1 MIKELTDEE
10 VFGSDNL
17 VGQTEELSDE
27 EVFGTVEGE
36 MSDEEVFG
44 DIPKDPIEEYSAA
57 SKTVA
62 ESEKAFR
69 DSYTAYTEFVGLP
82 LTPQDEPERI
92 RLYAEAKNAE
102 RLYGDK
108 YNALDALRPAFEE
121 EIAKREREEISS
133 IESLGRDPNIAP
145 IVPKILDLRNQRV
158 AKQDEIYQTILDPEE
173 RTKELQNLQKS
184 YSEDFKKVID
194 EVNIAST
201 NRQNKLNE
209 IAGVLKTYDDLQQQE
224 TQRQAIA
231 AARTGVAPMFVP
243 PVIDEEKEQRLDQL
257 VSSLPEDQR
266 DQYKKEARLILDLA
280 ENKVSHGIVNNR
292 LQVAPAI
299 LFDEAEV
306 NKALEESEASDVQKE
321 AFKSSLPALQQQV
334 ADAEIGPLSQAGE
347 FQTFIEE
354 NNLEDASN
362 LEKITAFKNA
372 DRNWFSKLGTQSKI
386 GLAQAHESMI
396 GQIQATLG
404 AGLYAY
410 QKAGLAT
417 DPENVYKLS
426 QAFVAASGDQQ
437 QKVEDLQI
445 LSEAIG
451 GPTVV
456 AELVNTGYQ
465 MAPVILP
472 SFGLGLAMSSA
483 GVPVRIASNIA
494 FASAVGTSGLQSFG
508 STYGRA
514 TEVVKDRLIKESIDF
529 AERQL
534 LDKGVAPDEARKQ
547 AEQQAMSEDK
557 AQEAAMRQ
565 AYLPAV
571 ISGLSTATVTAL
583 GGKIGPEAILKP
595 VVLSL
600 AKNQGY
606 RDAVK
611 AFLQDVT
618 INAGGEFAEE
628 SVDQFIQGVTE
639 ALTFNPEKPLGDI
652 MVESLY
658 AGGMGAIFGAGGGAI
673 EYVAKRASNRI
684 AEDVIAK
691 NPEMS
696 AILEAADAAA
706 KAAERAALV
715 APETSAAVGDLANQ
729 ATARVARESTARQ
742 EEDQGKTIIETRTIG
757 DAIRDKDTFVYQG
770 MRGAI
775 TEEDGEVV
783 FRQFGTQNKYIVP
796 VAPEQTLAEVEELE
810 WQRRGQRRQVTGQP
824 IEPTVVPERAPVIE
838 RNPVVSQEEL
848 DAETD
853 EVEVPEA
860 LVEIEKS
867 SILNFLANLF
877 DTGDSRAVQTEKA
890 EFKKGKR
897 KGQTYEREVEVPVTE
912 LPEYYRQ
919 ATPEQLGQ
927 ARRLIDSALRLID
940 TINVDEATKDRLAE
954 HFLLLDQD
962 ITNYEQ
968 NPEYQKY
975 RQERGWQVSTTGQAG
990 QIPTTLTET
999 EAAERE
1005 LEQRV
1010 RAEVEARE
1018 RQRERAQR
1026 VAITP
1031 PETPKGSR
1039 VRAAAYIAPDG
1050 TIYTAD
1056 SHLNAMQKAADDGK
1070 ITQADIA
1077 KKQKPASRETT
1088 EFGFTTDQD
1097 TFITRDQA
1105 ETLARESG
1113 QILVETP
1120 ETGRLHSNEVAL
1132 DEFNPDIDAPP
1143 YIAKAIVNKD
1153 PISVEDVDRAG
1164 VQLPKGWVVDG
1175 DLYVYREPT
1184 AKEVK
1189 PIRKLDA
1196 FDRIYAYVQDFAE
1209 KNPQFEETLKNKVGL
1224 IVKTLNSMSVFSF
1237 PSNFQ
1242 DAIIDGI
1249 SNRLLSGIRRNVD
1262 PNKINANLI
1271 AKSAFSDAKKTY
1283 PQEYRRVMDSL
1294 EAERATGRK
1303 LEDILSG
1310 KISEADAEL
1319 TSDEK
1324 KTLEQMRRRTAAI
1337 ERKLSERKLKERII
1351 SDFEET
1357 LNDDERLAF
1366 DFVKALARLN
1376 NDPKNKSKRRQADEA
1391 RQRLEDSVEEYQQLI
1406 ESVTQR
1412 FAELASQ
1419 LAGQEL
1425 TPKAPKVRQTTNG
1438 QQVAR
1443 EQEAQRNVLV
1453 EVDAELAKTE
1463 NLTQAEQAARQKT
1476 EDPKINSVGSWVNTL
1491 PANSPVRRLV
1501 NLIIKANPAIAN
1513 TPIQYVAAIDG
1524 KYDGFYDPA
1533 NNRIVIPNT
1542 PTQDVN
1548 LLIAHEIIHGAT
1560 LDKARLYDSRRFN
1573 LLTKA
1578 ELNVFRELDKI
1589 RNEMIAQMTKGNK
1602 EFSAIIGNADSAQRA
1617 IDAANLV
1624 VQGKL
1629 GGELYALVNMAEFL
1643 ANSINNVQF
1652 QKALDTIDP
1661 NIFRRIWNLIRKL
1674 YYGDSAPSAS
1684 VGAVWDSIVAL
1695 SKTTKVEADVTPAP
1709 SFVMPEAVIEG
1720 LPIVE
1725 NRSDVKGLIDQAVLN
1740 KKMSPDVAVK
1750 FKAALDIIPEDGY
1763 RGSQILFAN
1772 RPSRKQ
1778 RNAMDMGRLI
1788 SLLVSGSVSQDLKAK
1803 TPPVIYISTGR
1814 LFGQEPIKV
1823 FIHENAHIILDNVL
1837 TPELAREAR
1846 EIYNSLPISRQ
1857 AAFILNY
1864 AFEDIDTKFG
1874 EWFAENLVDYYEAR
1888 INEAGIDIGEENISL
1903 RSFDVFIGKIYK
1915 KIVDKFS
1922 GERDRINQF
1931 FDGIDASLFRA
1942 QQEIA
1947 RQAENQIA
1955 PASVALRSEYEN
1967 SVKNGDYIQAKLIEE
1982 DAVSKVLNVLTPD
1995 LLKKDYVEAN
2005 KTNATYGHCYSASE
2019 AIYHMLGGK
2028 ASGLRPANGRDANG
2042 VVHWWL
2048 KSKDGRI
2055 IDPTAT
2061 QYTSIGLNPP
2071 YEAGK
2076 GGGFLTKEPSR
2087 RAQTI
2092 IDRVNATSMGEI
2104 APAAVAPQDARYL
2117 ELAQDPET
2125 NQEELQQMVDEKA
2138 KSSGY
2143 VFGPVWHG
2151 VRSGKEFTRFFDQPT
2166 YFSES
2171 KSFATY
2177 TVAGKRGRVIKA
2189 FLRGNLFD
2197 PRNPDHRSQVKGME
2211 ELYGRLSDNPTYHY
2225 FNAAVQNWLK
2235 ENGWDGHFEQESR
2248 DSKERSLVVFD
2259 PMANAKSAEA
2269 ITRDDQGNIIP
2280 LSQRFDV
2287 TRPEIAFAAV
2297 RIPPEEGG
2305 NLPPVTSTKL
2315 QELGVRA
2322 DETQIV
2328 GTESTYRR
2336 ILEQIAKK
2344 GVTIMDWASGLGHGA
2359 RLMKQMA
2366 KEIGFEALAYE
2377 PMYNPNKKG
2386 AVQEPD
2392 YNGFESVNLI
2402 PDNSLDFI
2410 INNAVLNVVD
2420 YDTRSLIVKQMYDK
2434 LKAGGTIYLQARSWR
2449 GDVQKLLNNTNNIIV
2464 GPREMFVPSKQTFQ
2478 KGFDYNELSDF
2489 VETQLPDAKVER
2501 TQFGGVGIA
2510 VTKPEG
2516 IAFAAIAPKI
2526 SKVSDE
2532 YDASRVGTA
2541 QQNLGVETTQDTN
2554 VSMDTIE
2561 EGELAKQM
2569 ADLVIIDGTMELP
2582 KAITSIQDPVKK
2594 RDAFIGFVVDNLV
2607 ALYNAFPEELRA
2619 AATRWYDGARI
2630 IAQDMSKE
2638 FGISNEQAA
2647 GILAAFSP
2655 MKEWFQ
2661 NIELGIQFARLFR
2674 DHRTTKITKT
2684 KYAKG
2689 IEEVTNS
2696 ASGITKAQKLQA
2708 IADRAAIL
2716 AQLEG
2721 RSIDGLWK
2729 ESSRY
2734 EARAL
2739 KLKQT
2744 QRLTKKQ
2751 YEALPEIKKAKQLRE
2766 LASWAV
2772 RVIAT
2777 QEYGLEYK
2785 VYTPDGGILDLA
2797 RNKDGSPSTL
2807 VWQSAAFIE
2816 KALSIAHDGSA
2827 KNISNNLGKRHKIRS
2842 FYNNIIAPNSP
2853 YEDVTVDTHA
2863 VNAAIL
2869 FPMGNTG
2876 KMVGDAFGD
2885 AGVGGGGNRG
2895 TYWLFREAYLRAAKK
2910 VGIQPRQ
2917 MQSIT
2922 WEAIRGLFPD
2932 DIKSNKSF
2940 VADITNIWKNSANA
2954 RAARNK
2960 IIARGIRIPDWAS
2973 AYTGGGRGVAK
2984 SLARAGGVTESKAN
2998 VARGLRNRVRSGE
3011 LGLAFAAVD
3020 PNLTPDPD
3028 SQDNTI
3034 NEAASIAASRADAK
3048 IAQEAV
3054 IGHSVMEDEV
3064 PAEVRNAVEAAYE
3077 NGMTLD
3083 EFLNIET
3090 LNLDSTYSQFAA
3102 PLWLDLNGG
3111 LMPTVKVESKK
3122 IEKFPEGTAESE
3134 TVRMLKRAFDIYDA
3148 SSEAIG
3154 GKELTYN
3161 VRDIV
3166 TTWLRSGLGEA
3177 ALRNAIV
3184 QFTNLDPNV
3193 AIGIAEDTIKQYEIQ
3208 NRIADSKLRARVR
3221 MDRALPAITI
3231 RQAAEKERMISL
3243 EEAAGTIDSIA
3254 EAIKLAYDVNV
3265 NKARTDKATEKKQIQ
3280 EQLRVAKQIITTVVP
3295 RQYIAGQLTTLERA
3309 VGLEG
3314 LKKVVDAAQ
3323 DALNQARLDYGV
3335 TQARKSFDKASKL
3348 VKAGTLTPEAEAVLR
3363 EFVAQYTKSGMSE
3376 ETKLAIEK
3384 TLEEYAKDPI
3394 NALKNVANDK
3404 YLRRK
3409 GQLSAIKID
3418 KSIGLDALQEIVRIV
3433 NATIHMDK
3441 MAKGEL
3447 AFNKMM
3453 KRDEWKQAMIQE
3465 ISEIKTITKEKE
3477 GFGPKLGGFKWTA
3490 IFKGARVENILRGL
3504 GLESMRKLV
3513 YEELAVGAYNDELR
3527 NRITLKNKTEAAIKE
3542 FTGLEIGTKD
3552 YDNYSKQTFEIA
3564 GLDQNGNRTKINV
3577 RRSELIDMIASLRD
3591 ANNFK
3596 KAVRAG
3602 GYVIDRLRGAKGG
3615 DTIEITPE
3623 SYQQIQETLNEGDLA
3638 MVNFIVGLYNNDLF
3652 NILNDSSIQAYGHGI
3667 KKSEGVYYP
3676 RNAFE
3681 WDRITDTSADL
3692 DYMEYYNS
3700 RVDSVGHLKERTDEA
3715 NARLVA
3721 IDFLSRLDYH
3731 ITNDSRIGAY
3741 LAIVQDI
3748 NSILRDAEVMRPLET
3763 KVGRDVVFQI
3773 REMVR
3778 QQTVPLPSLR
3788 EGFLNTLLG
3797 GAGIGVLGFKIHA
3810 ALQNPVGIP
3819 IAMAYYGKD
3828 GYKYALKGLGFM
3840 RKGFNKTEFLNM
3852 TEVLRKYSPYYSE
3865 RYGEGGFIQEFT
3877 SGMAS
3882 GPSDVKWRKSIEDVS
3897 MSWMEMTDK
3906 LGALARY
3913 KTAIEVIKDRTELQE
3928 GTPEF
3933 DRAVAREWTLMMF
3946 RSENT
3951 SHGADRT
3958 GWFQLAAKQ
3967 PFFKIFIM
3975 FQSAVSKQYSLFAE
3989 AVIQAQ
3995 QGGRENLQ
4003 EAAMKMS
4010 FVATSLYMSLAISSA
4025 FYGILFPKDEED
4037 EEKALQNTL
4046 ASLIS
4051 APLSIVPMFGNI
4063 LQNTVSAWFSPENQR
4078 KPLQMDLLSSFVF
4091 GTVEA
4096 LNLAAKAV
4104 RQASAEEIDTKTGD
4118 PKFWNTSF
4126 QAIEKALGL
4135 LGIPLRMPISGV
4147 FQTGKFIKQLGE
4159 KTWDGINGDLPSDA
4173 EFQEKLQKVKREMA
4187 PEPTTQEYAKL
4198 FYAVTEND
4206 QKKFNRVLKDLLQK
4220 NPNADRDSVLASIRR
4235 RPEFIVVSMV
4245 DNGTIKIGEHGITR
4259 DEYLT
4264 KRALRGSVE
4273 KATITMWRDAKD
4285 SK

>member
-1 MIKELTDEE
+1 MTKELTDEE
-10 VFGSDNL
+10 VFGS
-17 VGQTEELSDE
+17 VESEFSATEMSDE
-27 EVFGTVEGE
+27 DVFGAVGGG

-44 DIPKDPIEEYSAA
+44 ELPQDPVEQYSSA
-57 SKTVA
+57 SKRVA
-62 ESEKAFR
+62 DTEGALKN
-69 DSYTAYTEFVGLP
+69 SYKAYTDFITLP
-82 LTPQDEPERI
+82 LSPQDESERI
-92 RLYAEAKNAE
+92 RLYADAKNAE
-102 RLYGDK
+102 RLYNDEYRELEK
-108 YNALDALRPAFEE
+108 LRPAFDQ
-121 EIAKREREEISS
+121 EIAKREQEEISS
-133 IESLGRDPNIAP
+133 IEALGRDPNIAP

-158 AKQDEIYQTILDPEE
+158 AKQDEIYQTILDPEQ
-173 RTKELQNLQKS
+173 RTRELQSLQKS
-184 YSEDFKKVID
+184 YSEDFKKAID
-194 EVNIAST
+194 EVNVAST

-209 IAGVLKTYDDLQQQE
+209 IAGVLKFADDQSMRE
-224 TQRQAIA
+224 RERQAVA
-231 AARTGVAPMFVP
+231 AARGGTVPMFVP
-243 PVIDEEKEQRLDQL
+243 PTVDEELQQKLDQT
-257 VSSLPEDQR
+257 VADLPEDQKE
-266 DQYKKEARLILDLA
+266 QYKKEARLILDLA

-299 LFDEAEV
+299 LFEDEAV
-306 NKALEESEASDVQKE
+306 NKALEESSASDVQKE
-321 AFKSSLPALQQQV
+321 TFKTNLPALRQQV
-334 ADAEIGPLSQAGE
+334 ADREIDALSQAGE
-347 FQTFIEE
+347 FQTFVEE

-362 LEKITAFKNA
+362 LEKVSAFKNA
-372 DRNWFSKLGTQSKI
+372 DRNWFSKLGTQAKI
-386 GLAQAHESMI
+386 GVVQAHQDMI
-396 GQIQATLG
+396 GQVQAAIG

-410 QKAGLAT
+410 QKSGLAT

-426 QAFVAASGDQQ
+426 QAFASAAGDQQ
-437 QKVEDLQI
+437 QKVQDLQV

-451 GPTVV
+451 GPTIV
-456 AELVNTGYQ
+456 AEFTNTGYQ
-465 MAPVILP
+465 MVPVLAS
-472 SFGLGLAMSSA
+472 SFGIGLAAQSVGVSA
-483 GVPVRIASNIA
+483 RVASNIA
-494 FASAVGTSGLQSFG
+494 FAAYSGASGLQSFS
-508 STYGRA
+508 STYNNA
-514 TEVVKDRLIKESIDF
+514 TQVVKDRLIQESIDF
-529 AERQL
+529 AERRL
-534 LDKGVAPDEARKQ
+534 LDQGVAPNEARKQ
-547 AEQQAMSEDK
+547 AEAQAMSEDK

-565 AYLPAV
+565 AYLPSI

-583 GGKIGPEAILKP
+583 GGKIGPEAILRP
-595 VVLSL
+595 AVLSL

-606 RDAVK
+606 REAVR

-639 ALTFNPEKPLGDI
+639 SLTYNPEKTMGDI

-658 AGGMGAIFGAGGGAI
+658 AGGMGAVFGAGGGAI
-673 EYVAKRASNRI
+673 EYVARRASTRM
-684 AEDVIAK
+684 AEEAIAK
-691 NPEMS
+691 DQKMA
-696 AILEAADAAA
+696 AIIEAADAAA
-706 KAAERAALV
+706 KAAERAAQV
-715 APETSAAVGDLANQ
+715 APQTASAVGDLASQ
-729 ATARVARESTARQ
+729 ASANVARESSARE
-742 EEDQGKTIIETRTIG
+742 EEDQGRTVVETRTIG
-757 DAIRDKDTFVYQG
+757 ESIRDKDTFTYQG
-770 MRGAI
+770 MRGSI

-783 FRQFGTQNKYIVP
+783 FREFGTQNKYIVP
-796 VAPEQTLAEVEELE
+796 VAPDQTLAEVEELQ
-810 WQRRGQRRQVTGQP
+810 WQRKGQRRQVTGQP
-824 IEPTVVPERAPVIE
+824 VEPTPEKAVEVE
-838 RNPVVSQEEL
+838 RNPVVSQEEF
-848 DAETD
+848 DAEAD
-853 EVEVPEA
+853 EVEVPRA

-867 SILNFLANLF
+867 SILNFLADLF
-877 DTGDSRAVQTEKA
+877 DTGDSKAVQTEKA

-897 KGQTYEREVEVPVTE
+897 KGQTYERETESPVTE

-940 TINVDEATKDRLAE
+940 TMNVDEATKDRLAE

-968 NPEYQKY
+968 NPEYRKY
-975 RQERGWQVSTTGQAG
+975 RQERGWKVSTTGQAG
-990 QIPTTLTET
+990 TVPTTLTET

-1010 RAEVEARE
+1010 RAEVETRE

-1070 ITQADIA
+1070 ITQADIS
-1077 KKQKPASRETT
+1077 KKQKPASRETA
-1088 EFGFTTDQD
+1088 EFGFATDQD

-1105 ETLARESG
+1105 ETLAKESG

-1143 YIAKAIVNKD
+1143 YIAKAIVNKE

-1164 VQLPKGWVVDG
+1164 VDMPKGWVVDG
-1175 DLYVYREPT
+1175 DLYVYREPS

-1189 PIRKLDA
+1189 PIKKMDA
-1196 FDRIYAYVQDFAE
+1196 FNRIYAYVQEFAE
-1209 KNPQFEETLKNKVGL
+1209 ENPQFAETLKNKVGL
-1224 IVKTLNSMSVFSF
+1224 IVKTLNGMSVFNFS
-1237 PSNFQ
+1237 SSFQ

-1249 SNRLLSGIRRNVD
+1249 SNRLLSGIRRGVD

-1283 PQEYRRVMDSL
+1283 SQEYNRVMDSL
-1294 EAERATGRK
+1294 QAERETGRK

-1310 KISEADAEL
+1310 KLSEADAEL
-1319 TSDEK
+1319 SPEEK
-1324 KTLEQMRRRTAAI
+1324 KTLEQMRRRTASI

-1366 DFVKALARLN
+1366 DFVKALTRLN
-1376 NDPKNKSKRRQADEA
+1376 NDPQNKSKRRQADEA
-1391 RQRLEDSVEEYQQLI
+1391 RQRLEDAVEEYEQI
-1406 ESVTQR
+1406 VESVYQR
-1412 FAELASQ
+1412 FAELATQ
-1419 LAGQEL
+1419 LTGQEL
-1425 TPKAPKVRQTTNG
+1425 APKAPKVRQTTNG
-1438 QQVAR
+1438 QQVAA
-1443 EQEAQRNVLV
+1443 EQQTQRNVLA
-1453 EVDAELAKTE
+1453 EVDAELTKTE
-1463 NLTQAEQAARQKT
+1463 NLTEAEQAARQKT
-1476 EDPKINSVGSWVNTL
+1476 EDPKINNVGSWVGTL
-1491 PANSPVRRLV
+1491 PANSPVRRLI

-1560 LDKARLYDSRRFN
+1560 LDKARLYDNRQFN
-1573 LLTKA
+1573 QLTKA

-1589 RNEMIAQMTKGNK
+1589 RNEMIAQMAKSNR
-1602 EFSAIIGNADSAQRA
+1602 EFSDIIGIADSAQRA
-1617 IDAANLV
+1617 IEAANLV
-1624 VQGKL
+1624 AQKKI

-1652 QKALDTIDP
+1652 QKALDIIDP
-1661 NIFRRIWNLIRKL
+1661 NIFRRIWNLIRRL
-1674 YYGDSAPSAS
+1674 YYGDGAPSAS

-1695 SKTTKVEADVTPAP
+1695 SKTTKVEADVVPAP
-1709 SFVMPEAVIEG
+1709 SFVLPSFGIEG
-1720 LPIVE
+1720 LPIIE
-1725 NRSDVKGLIDQAVLN
+1725 NRSDMRGLIDRAVLD
-1740 KKMSPDVAVK
+1740 KRMSPNIAVK
-1750 FKAALDIIPEDGY
+1750 FKAILDVIPDDGY
-1763 RGSQILFAN
+1763 RGAQVLLTNKITRN
-1772 RPSRKQ
+1772 Q
-1778 RNAMDMGRLI
+1778 RNAIELGFLRKFI
-1788 SLLVSGSVSQDLKAK
+1788 SRGQAVSDIVEPELP
-1803 TPPVIYISTGR
+1803 TIIYINTSKF
-1814 LFGQEPIKV
+1814 FGDPIKT
-1823 FIHENAHIILDNVL
+1823 FIHENAHVILDKVL
-1837 TPELAREAR
+1837 TPDIINQAR
-1846 EIYNSLPISRQ
+1846 EIYDSLPISRQ
-1857 AAFILNY
+1857 AAFLANY
-1864 AFEDIDTKFG
+1864 KAGGPDTRFG
-1874 EWFAENLVDYYEAR
+1874 EWFAESMASYYENR
-1888 INEAGIDIGEENISL
+1888 INEAGIDIEKKTLDLSSYDIVL
-1903 RSFDVFIGKIYK
+1903 GKIFK
-1915 KIVDKFS
+1915 KIVDVFS
-1922 GERDRINQF
+1922 NERTRVDAF
-1931 FDGIDASLFRA
+1931 FDGLDATLFRV
-1942 QQEIA
+1942 QREIA
-1947 RQAENQIA
+1947 RQAEDKIA
-1955 PASVALRSEYEN
+1955 PAAVSLRSNYEN
-1967 SVKNGDYIQAKLIEE
+1967 AVKNGDYLQAKLVEE

-2019 AIYHMLGGK
+2019 AVYHMLGGK

-2076 GGGFLTKEPSR
+2076 GGGFLTKDPSR

-2092 IDRVNATSMGEI
+2092 IDRINAASMGEI
-2104 APAAVAPQDARYL
+2104 APAAIQ
-2117 ELAQDPET
+2117 
-2125 NQEELQQMVDEKA
+2125 
-2138 KSSGY
+2138 
-2143 VFGPVWHG
+2143 
-2151 VRSGKEFTRFFDQPT
+2151 
-2166 YFSES
+2166 
-2171 KSFATY
+2171 
-2177 TVAGKRGRVIKA
+2177 
-2189 FLRGNLFD
+2189 
-2197 PRNPDHRSQVKGME
+2197 
-2211 ELYGRLSDNPTYHY
+2211 
-2225 FNAAVQNWLK
+2225 
-2235 ENGWDGHFEQESR
+2235 
-2248 DSKERSLVVFD
+2248 
-2259 PMANAKSAEA
+2259 
-2269 ITRDDQGNIIP
+2269 
-2280 LSQRFDV
+2280 
-2287 TRPEIAFAAV
+2287 
-2297 RIPPEEGG
+2297 IPPEEGG
-2305 NLPPVTSTKL
+2305 TLPPVTNARL
-2315 QELGVRA
+2315 EELGVRA

-2328 GTESTYRR
+2328 GTERTYKR
-2336 ILEQIAKK
+2336 ILETIARK
-2344 GVTIMDWASGLGHGA
+2344 GMNILDFGSGLGHGLKFLKQEA
-2359 RLMKQMA
+2359 ERL
-2366 KEIGFEALAYE
+2366 GFEALGYE
-2377 PMYNPNKKG
+2377 PMWRPDRKS
-2386 AVQEPD
+2386 AAQEPD
-2392 YNGFESVNLI
+2392 YIGFESLDLI
-2402 PDNSLDFI
+2402 PDNSQDYV
-2410 INNAVLNVVD
+2410 INNAVLNVVAED
-2420 YDTRSLIVKQMYDK
+2420 VRAVIVKQMYDK
-2434 LKAGGTIYLQARSWR
+2434 LKAGGTLFLQARSWTN
-2449 GDVQKLLNNTNNIIV
+2449 DVQKLLKNNRNIVV
-2464 GPREMFVPSKQTFQ
+2464 GPREIFVPSKQTFQ
-2478 KGFDYNELSDF
+2478 KGFTPQELINF
-2489 VETQLPDAKVER
+2489 VESQLPDAKVVR

-2510 VTKPEG
+2510 VTKPQA
-2516 IAFAAIAPKI
+2516 IAPAAVAPKI

-2541 QQNLGVETTQDTN
+2541 QQNLGVETTRDTN

-2561 EGELAKQM
+2561 KGELAKQM

-2708 IADRAAIL
+2708 VADRAALL

-2751 YEALPEIKKAKQLRE
+2751 YETLPEIKKAKQLRE

-2816 KALSIAHDGSA
+2816 KALSIAYDGSA

-2863 VNAAIL
+2863 VNAAVL

-2973 AYTGGGRGVAK
+2973 AYTRGGRGVAK

-3028 SQDNTI
+3028 SQDNTN

-3048 IAQEAV
+3048 MAQEAV

-3064 PAEVRNAVEAAYE
+3064 PAEVRNAVEASYE

-3090 LNLDSTYSQFAA
+3090 INLDSTYSQFAA

-3154 GKELTYN
+3154 GKALTYN

-3166 TTWLRSGLGEA
+3166 ATWLRSGLGEA
-3177 ALRNAIV
+3177 ALRNAII
-3184 QFTNLDPNV
+3184 QFTNLDVNSSI
-3193 AIGIAEDTIKQYEIQ
+3193 AIAEDTVKQYEIQ
-3208 NRIADSKLRARVR
+3208 GRIADSKLRARVR
-3221 MDRALPAITI
+3221 MDRALPAVTI

-3254 EAIKLAYDVNV
+3254 EAIKLAFDVNV
-3265 NKARTDKATEKKQIQ
+3265 NKARTDRATEKKQIQ
-3280 EQLRVAKQIITTVVP
+3280 EQLRVAKRIITTVVP
-3295 RQYIAGQLTTLERA
+3295 RQYLAGQLTTLERA
-3309 VGLEG
+3309 TGLDG
-3314 LKKVVDAAQ
+3314 LKKVVSAAQ

-3348 VKAGTLTPEAEAVLR
+3348 VKAGTLTPEAEAILR
-3363 EFVAQYTKSGMSE
+3363 EFVARYTKAGMSE
-3376 ETKLAIEK
+3376 ETKKAIEK
-3384 TLEEYAKDPI
+3384 TLEEYSKDPI

-3409 GQLSAIKID
+3409 GQLGAIKID
-3418 KSIGLDALQEIVRIV
+3418 KSIGLDALQEIARIV

-3465 ISEIKTITKEKE
+3465 ISEIKTVTKEKE

-3542 FTGLEIGTKD
+3542 FTGLEIGTRD

-3591 ANNFK
+3591 ASNFK

-3638 MVNFIVGLYNNDLF
+3638 MVNFIVGLYNNELF
-3652 NILNDSSIQAYGHGI
+3652 NLLNDSSIQAYGHGI

-3681 WDRITDTSADL
+3681 WDRITETSADL

-3721 IDFLSRLDYH
+3721 IDFLGRLDYH

-3748 NSILRDAEVMRPLET
+3748 NSILKDSEVMRPLET
-3763 KVGRDVVFQI
+3763 KVGKDVVYQI

-3788 EGFLNTLLG
+3788 DGLLNTLLG

-3819 IAMAYYGKD
+3819 IAMAYYGSD
-3828 GYKYALKGLGFM
+3828 GLKYTLKALGFM
-3840 RKGFNKTEFLNM
+3840 RKGFNKTEYLKM
-3852 TEVLRKYSPYYSE
+3852 AEVLRQYAPYYSE

-3913 KTAIEVIKDRTELQE
+3913 KTAVEVIKDRTELQE
-3928 GTPEF
+3928 GTQEF

-3958 GWFQLAAKQ
+3958 GYFLFTAKN
-3967 PFFKIFIM
+3967 PVFKLFM
-3975 FQSAVSKQYSLFAE
+3975 LFQSAVSKQYSLFAE

-4003 EAAMKMS
+4003 EAAYKIS
-4010 FVATSLYMSLAISSA
+4010 FVAASLYMSLAISSA
-4025 FYGILFPKDEED
+4025 FYGILIPKDDED
-4037 EEKALQNTL
+4037 EEKALQETL

-4051 APLSIVPMFGNI
+4051 APLSIVPVFGNT
-4063 LQNTVSAWFSPENQR
+4063 LRDAVSGWFSPENQR

-4091 GTVEA
+4091 GTIDA
-4096 LNLAAKAV
+4096 LNLGAKAV

-4118 PKFWNTSF
+4118 PRFWNTSF

-4135 LGIPLRMPISGV
+4135 LGIPLRVPIGGV
-4147 FQTGKFIKQLGE
+4147 IQTGKFIKQLGE
-4159 KTWDGINGDLPSDA
+4159 KTWDGISGDLPSDA

-4220 NPNADRDSVLASIRR
+4220 NPSANRDSVLASIRR
-4235 RPEFIVVSMV
+4235 RPEFVVVSMV
-4245 DNGTIKIGEHGITR
+4245 DGGTIKIGDHGITR

-4273 KATITMWRDAKD
+4273 KAAITMWRDAKD
-4285 SK
+4285 SQ